1 MEHVE
6 LEEDALNTIMTVSE
20 GDMRK
25 AVTYLQSAHELAGKN
40 SSISSDIV
48 LDVSGQ
54 VSSLP
59 SLLPSLS
66 SDHLCS
72 SSRSIPSF
80 SLPSGV
86 SFHRR
91 PLPLIRCDPV
101 LMTSSWRG
109 TL

>member
-54 VSSLP
+54 VI
-59 SLLPSLS
+59 
-66 SDHLCS
+66 S
-72 SSRSIPSF
+72 SSSSYPSTLILLRLIF
-80 SLPSGV
+80 PADPS
-86 SFHRR
+86 SAAHF
-91 PLPLIRCDPV
+91 PLEHHLLQDDVI
-101 LMTSSWRG
+101 
-109 TL
+109 